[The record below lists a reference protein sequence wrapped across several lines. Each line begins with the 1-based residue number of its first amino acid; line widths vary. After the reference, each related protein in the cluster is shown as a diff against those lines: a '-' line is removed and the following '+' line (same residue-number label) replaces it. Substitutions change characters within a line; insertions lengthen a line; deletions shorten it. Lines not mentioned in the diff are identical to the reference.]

1 LREELRGISKR
12 RDLKVLE
19 IKDLSYSYNDS
30 TVVLDNINI
39 QFPKEQ
45 ILAIL
50 GESGSGKT
58 TLLKCIGKFLKPQ
71 TGRIFFNGEDISTI
85 KELSFR
91 RSIGI
96 VFQQLYLFPHLTVLE
111 NMILSPVHVLKEDS
125 TTAKKQA
132 LETLDRLGIDNINGS
147 YPSQLSGGQA
157 QRVAIARALVLK
169 PKYLL
174 LDEPTAALDIAT
186 TNDFGRWIMDLKE
199 ETTFIV
205 VTHDV
210 LFAENVASSG
220 VLIEN
225 GIVTTKGDISTILS
239 KVR

>member
-1 LREELRGISKR
+1 M
-12 RDLKVLE
+12 LE

>member
-1 LREELRGISKR
+1 M
-12 RDLKVLE
+12 LE

-58 TLLKCIGKFLKPQ
+58 TLLKCIGKFLNPQ

-132 LETLDRLGIDNINGS
+132 LETLDRLGIENINSS